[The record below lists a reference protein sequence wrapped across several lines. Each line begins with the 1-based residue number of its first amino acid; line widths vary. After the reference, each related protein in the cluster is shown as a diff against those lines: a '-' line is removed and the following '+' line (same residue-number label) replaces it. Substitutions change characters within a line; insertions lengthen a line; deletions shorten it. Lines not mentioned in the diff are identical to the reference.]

1 MVPNYFSKSQNLFR
15 IICVSKTTK
24 QWSTKQQ
31 IDEIAKKMSQISKP
45 LASLRILLQCKSIL
59 LL

>member
-15 IICVSKTTK
+15 IICISKTTK

-31 IDEIAKKMSQISKP
+31 IDEIAKQMS
-45 LASLRILLQCKSIL
+45 
-59 LL
+59 